1 LLPPF
6 TPFDKDDE
14 EPSVSTEGDELN
26 NKIEQMLN
34 ESETSVKKRKRNKA
48 DYAKEILEMLDE
60 V

>member
-6 TPFDKDDE
+6 VPFDKDE
-14 EPSVSTEGDELN
+14 GEPSESTEGEELN
-26 NKIEQMLN
+26 NKVEQMMSQ
-34 ESETSVKKRKRNKA
+34 SEMSVKKRKRKRL

>member
-1 LLPPF
+1 MLPPF

-14 EPSVSTEGDELN
+14 EPSVSTEGEELN
-26 NKIEQMLN
+26 SKIEHMLN
-34 ESETSVKKRKRNKA
+34 DSETSVKKRKRNKA